1 MISTENFS
9 PVGTIST
16 VQCCRGLTAHRVIS
30 MISSNRNHQKLS
42 ACREIKIGYG
52 NFAKIE

>member
-16 VQCCRGLTAHRVIS
+16 VQCWHGHTAHRVIS
-30 MISSNRNHQKLS
+30 TISSNRNHQRLS
-42 ACREIKIGYG
+42 ACRVIKIGYG